1 VSTGVGVPVPTGR
14 LQILAAT
21 RPRNEASCWTTT
33 ATKTQCRTA
42 VMILQRVWRR
52 SPPVDGPGE
61 LDGYHS
67 RVNYIELL
75 RSSCW

>member
-33 ATKTQCRTA
+33 ATKTN
-42 VMILQRVWRR
+42 
-52 SPPVDGPGE
+52 VD
-61 LDGYHS
+61 
-67 RVNYIELL
+67 
-75 RSSCW
+75 SCYDPSESMAAIATRW

>member
-33 ATKTQCRTA
+33 ATKTQCR
-42 VMILQRVWRR
+42 Q
-52 SPPVDGPGE
+52 
-61 LDGYHS
+61 
-67 RVNYIELL
+67 LL
-75 RSSCW
+75 WSFREYGGDRHPL